1 MKIWRGLRTRI
12 IIGSILCGI
21 LGLVVSWTLIRYTAR
36 EALRTGF
43 APYVRRSLDS
53 EEVQRCEQA
62 PERWSL
68 QLPSARI
75 DAYDE
80 KTLSSRNPDAPPLD
94 ESLYRRLQNGEASPS
109 KFYRFEGEGGHAVA
123 DRRRA
128 ALAASCR

>member
-1 MKIWRGLRTRI
+1 M
-12 IIGSILCGI
+12 
-21 LGLVVSWTLIRYTAR
+21 SWTVIRYTAR

-53 EEVQRCEQA
+53 EEVRRCELA

-68 QLPSARI
+68 QLQRAHI

-94 ESLYRRLQNGEASPS
+94 ESLYHRLQNGETSPS
-109 KFYRFEGEGGHAVA
+109 KFFRFEGEEAMVLRIGSSGP
-123 DRRRA
+123 
-128 ALAASCR
+128 